1 MVFIDD
7 ATNKNEWLKPEK
19 NRGGLQI
26 HIAIQF
32 ITSGF
37 NWLRITRFP
46 LSFIKEYELH
56 LKHNLQIKNTYVKLN
71 RA

>member
-1 MVFIDD
+1 MVIVFIDD

-19 NRGGLQI
+19 SRGGLQI

-37 NWLRITRFP
+37 NWLRITSF
-46 LSFIKEYELH
+46 LLNFIKR
-56 LKHNLQIKNTYVKLN
+56 I
-71 RA
+71 RASFKT